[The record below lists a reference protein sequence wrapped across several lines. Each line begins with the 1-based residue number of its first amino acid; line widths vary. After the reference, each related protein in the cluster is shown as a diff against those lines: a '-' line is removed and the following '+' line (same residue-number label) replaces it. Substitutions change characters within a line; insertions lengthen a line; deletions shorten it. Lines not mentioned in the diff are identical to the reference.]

1 MHLMK
6 TALVT
11 GGSRGIGRAIVTRF
25 AKENW
30 RVAFGYHSSQEAARA
45 LADETGAIALPGDLA
60 DEQQAERFLAE
71 AIKQLCHVDAL
82 IINAGVPHTGLLT
95 DMDTAQWDHLMHTNL
110 RAAFLCAR
118 AVLPHMQR
126 QGAGSIVM
134 VSSIWGLRGAAC
146 EAAYS
151 ASKAGLIGLCQ
162 ALARE
167 AGPCGIRVN
176 ALAPGVI
183 DTDMLSGYTPDELN
197 ELRRATPLGH
207 LGTPQDVGAAAYVLC
222 SNEASFITGQVL
234 AVDGGYL

>member
-45 LADETGAIALPGDLA
+45 LADETGTIALPGDLA

-71 AIKQLCHVDAL
+71 AIQQLCHVDAL
-82 IINAGVPHTGLLT
+82 IINAGVSHTGLLT

-197 ELRRATPLGH
+197 ELRRATPLGR
-207 LGTPQDVGAAAYVLC
+207 LGTPQDVAAAAYFLC
-222 SNEASFITGQVL
+222 SDEASFITGQVL

>member
-45 LADETGAIALPGDLA
+45 LADETGTIALPGDLA
-60 DEQQAERFLAE
+60 DERQAERFLAE
-71 AIKQLCHVDAL
+71 AIQQLCHVDAL
-82 IINAGVPHTGLLT
+82 IINAGVSYTGLLT

-197 ELRRATPLGH
+197 ELRRATPLGR
-207 LGTPQDVGAAAYVLC
+207 LGTPQDVAAAAYFLC
-222 SNEASFITGQVL
+222 SGEASFITGQVL

>member
-1 MHLMK
+1 
-6 TALVT
+6 
-11 GGSRGIGRAIVTRF
+11 
-25 AKENW
+25 
-30 RVAFGYHSSQEAARA
+30 
-45 LADETGAIALPGDLA
+45 
-60 DEQQAERFLAE
+60 
-71 AIKQLCHVDAL
+71 
-82 IINAGVPHTGLLT
+82 
-95 DMDTAQWDHLMHTNL
+95 MHTNL

-197 ELRRATPLGH
+197 ELRRATPLGR
-207 LGTPQDVGAAAYVLC
+207 LGTPQDVAAAAYFLC
-222 SNEASFITGQVL
+222 SDEASFITGQVL